1 MVAKPYRFQNPVG
14 VSSQAKPELRV
25 LQVFSSLAMGGA
37 ETWLMALLKYF
48 RDAAEE
54 LPFKVQTDVLLT
66 GGIRE
71 KFDDEAR
78 HLGATLFYPQFTR
91 KRSLIFTREFR
102 RILTAG
108 RYHAIHD
115 HQDYSAG
122 LRFVMGLGLL
132 PPVRVAHV
140 HNTAYSIAGYKTS
153 ISRRATFAIAKL
165 ALARTATHITSTSKQ
180 MLEEFGIEDAL
191 FSRVSRQ
198 VVHCGFDASAFKG
211 DNQALHHQ
219 LKTEFGWQDDC
230 KVILFVGRL
239 DEPVGNGLH
248 RKNPLFAL
256 EVAKACIE
264 QDSTVRMIMAGSG
277 ERMRRQLE
285 AQVQKWGLSEKIR
298 LTGIYPDVTRLMR
311 GSDLFLFPSLAE
323 GLGMVV
329 VEAQAAGLRVL
340 TSEGVP
346 KESLVVPG
354 MVEFH
359 ALETGVSAWAG
370 HALRLLNLKTPNQV
384 TCNLAVQN
392 SPYSIENSAAALL
405 KIYSRGL
412 TVT

>member
-1 MVAKPYRFQNPVG
+1 MVAKPYRLQNAVG
-14 VSSQAKPELRV
+14 ASTQAKPELRV

-54 LPFKVQTDVLLT
+54 LPFRVQTDVLLT
-66 GGIRE
+66 GGTRD

-78 HLGATLFYPQFTR
+78 ELGAALFYPQFTR
-91 KRSLIFTREFR
+91 KRSLTFAREFR
-102 RILTAG
+102 RILING

-122 LRFVMGLGLL
+122 LRFVMGIGLL
-132 PPVRVAHV
+132 PAVRVAHV
-140 HNTAYSIAGYKTS
+140 HNTAYSIAGYRTS
-153 ISRRATFAIAKL
+153 VARRATFALAKL

-198 VVHCGFDASAFKG
+198 VVHCGFDTSAFKG
-211 DNQALHHQ
+211 DNQASQYQ
-219 LKTEFGWQDDC
+219 LKTEFGWPADS
-230 KVILFVGRL
+230 KLILFVGRL

-248 RKNPLFAL
+248 RKNPIFAL

-277 ERMRRQLE
+277 EQMRRDLE
-285 AQVQKWGLSEKIR
+285 AKVQNWGLSEKIR

-346 KESLVVPG
+346 KESLVIPG

-370 HALRLLNLKTPNQV
+370 HARRLLNTKTAHPL

-392 SPYSIENSAAALL
+392 SPYSIENSARALL
-405 KIYSRGL
+405 SIYSECI
-412 TVT
+412 TAN